1 MTGHEIRQR
10 FLDYFVLR
18 AHTRVASAPLVPQDD
33 PTLLFVNAGMVP
45 FKDVFTGGRRVP
57 YDRAVSAQ
65 KCLRVSGKHNDF
77 ENVGY
82 TPRHHT
88 FFEMLG
94 NFSFGDYFKRDAI
107 AFAWEF
113 LTEDLGLPADR
124 LWASVHTD
132 DDEAARLWPEVT
144 PLPAE
149 RVIRLGDAHNF
160 WAMGETGPCGP
171 CSEIFWDFGP
181 DHGPGT
187 PADNDARYLE
197 IWNLVFM
204 QFERS
209 ADGTL
214 TPLPKPSVDTGMGL
228 ERIAAVVQGV
238 YSNYDSDLFTPILAA
253 IAARIGRPY
262 EAEGET
268 GVSFRVLADHVRA
281 ATFLIG
287 DGVYPSNEGRGYV
300 LRRIIRRAVRHY
312 WLLDVHEPVLCEVAA
327 AVVAEMGDAYPD
339 LPDQDSRIATILRAE
354 EERFLQTIDQ
364 GMGIL
369 DDVLVEVPAGEPVPG
384 DEVFRLYDTYGFPPD
399 LTELI
404 ARERGHGVD
413 QQGYEAAMERQR
425 ELARAGSR
433 FQAGTSEGALV
444 GDAFDAKVI
453 RGAAEVA
460 DESTTRFVG
469 YDSLALDTVIERVA
483 SAGDHFLLVLREN
496 PFYATGGGQV
506 ADIGTIEGEGF
517 ALRVVDVRRE
527 GDAFV
532 LVAELAGGDAS
543 KVVDGA
549 WVHAAV
555 DAERRAEIERHHTVT
570 HVLHAILRQRLGDHV
585 RQAGSLVAPDRM
597 RFDFLSP
604 TPLGPEAIEAIE
616 DEANRWVLADLP
628 VAKEIVPIREARAR
642 GAMALFGEKYGDTV
656 RVVTIGDGMSV
667 ELCGGCHVER
677 TGEIGAVRIVSES
690 SAAAGVRRIEVV
702 TGLRAIEET
711 RRREALLAEAAARLR
726 VSPEELPARIE
737 RLLEEKREAERSLDA
752 ARRQSLEGA
761 GGAGSGERTT
771 MVDGFEVRTLR
782 AHPVSMD
789 DLRAIGDSVRNRM
802 ASGVGVIGAEMEGK
816 AHLLT
821 VVTDDLIQTGRLDA
835 PRVVRELAAFIG
847 GGGGGKKHMAQAGG
861 KDVGRLDEA
870 LAKAPEIVGGLV
882 SG

>member
-1 MTGHEIRQR
+1 MTGHEIRRR

-18 AHTRVASAPLVPQDD
+18 GHTRVASAPLVPEDD
-33 PTLLFVNAGMVP
+33 PTLLFVNAGMVQ
-45 FKDVFTGGRRVP
+45 FKDVFTGARRTA
-57 YDRAVSAQ
+57 YDRAVTSQ

-94 NFSFGDYFKRDAI
+94 NFSFGDYFKKDAI

-113 LTEDLGLPADR
+113 LTEELGLPGER
-124 LWASVHTD
+124 LWASVHVD
-132 DDEAARLWPEVT
+132 DDEAARLWPGVT

-149 RVIRLGDAHNF
+149 RVIRLGDESNF
-160 WAMGETGPCGP
+160 WAMGDTGPCGP
-171 CSEIFWDFGP
+171 CSEIFRDFGP
-181 DHGPGT
+181 GYGSGT
-187 PADNDARYLE
+187 PADNEERFLE

-209 ADGTL
+209 ADGSMK
-214 TPLPKPSVDTGMGL
+214 PLPKPSVDTGMGL
-228 ERIAAVVQGV
+228 ERIAAVVQDH
-238 YSNYDSDLFTPILAA
+238 YSNYESDLFTPILDA

-262 EAEGET
+262 EAQGET

-300 LRRIIRRAVRHY
+300 LRRIIRRAVRHS
-312 WLLDVHEPVLCEVAA
+312 WLLGVHAPVLCDVAP
-327 AVVAEMGDAYPD
+327 VVVSEMGGAYPD
-339 LPDQDSRIATILRAE
+339 LPDQESSVVTILRAE
-354 EERFLQTIDQ
+354 EERFLLTIDQ

-369 DDVLVEVPAGEPVPG
+369 DDVLAGIAAGAPVPG
-384 DEVFRLYDTYGFPPD
+384 EDVFRLHDTYGFPPD

-413 QQGYEAAMERQR
+413 HEGYAVAMERQR
-425 ELARAGSR
+425 ETARAASKFGGRTTVDDSDG
-433 FQAGTSEGALV
+433 AG
-444 GDAFDAKVI
+444 AFDDAT
-453 RGAAEVA
+453 
-460 DESTTRFVG
+460 SRFVG
-469 YDSLALDTVIERVA
+469 YDTLQVHTRIERAVATGDRFLLALHET
-483 SAGDHFLLVLREN
+483 

-506 ADIGTIEGEGF
+506 ADTGRIEGDGF
-517 ALRVVDVRRE
+517 ALEVTDVRRE
-527 GDAFV
+527 GDVFV
-532 LVAELAGGDAS
+532 PVARLASGDAA
-543 KVVDGA
+543 KVVEGA
-549 WVHAAV
+549 PVHAIV
-555 DAERRAEIERHHTVT
+555 DAGRRADIERHHTVT
-570 HVLHAILRQRLGDHV
+570 HVLHAILRERLGDHV

-597 RFDFLSP
+597 RFDFSSP
-604 TPLGPEAIEAIE
+604 TALNSAEIEAIE
-616 DEANRWVLADLP
+616 DEANDWVLRDLP
-628 VAKEIVPIREARAR
+628 VTKEIVPIEAARAR
-642 GAMALFGEKYGDTV
+642 GAMALFGEKYGDAV
-656 RVVTIGDGMSV
+656 RVVTIGEGESV

-702 TGLRAIEET
+702 TGRRAIDET

-726 VSPEELPARIE
+726 VPPEELPARIE
-737 RLLEEKREAERSLDA
+737 RLLEEKREAERSLEA
-752 ARRQSLEGA
+752 ARRQTA
-761 GGAGSGERTT
+761 GGGGSERSTT
-771 MVDGFEVRTLR
+771 VDGFQVLTLR

-789 DLRAIGDSVRNRM
+789 DLRAIGDSVRSRIG
-802 ASGVGVIGAEMEGK
+802 SGVGVIGAEMEGK

-821 VVTDDLIQTGRLDA
+821 VVTDDLIKAGRLDA

-861 KDVGRLDEA
+861 KDVERIDEA
-870 LAKAPEIVGGLV
+870 LERAPEIVGGLV
-882 SG
+882 GG

>member
-1 MTGHEIRQR
+1 MTGYEIRER
-10 FLDYFVLR
+10 FIDYFVLHG
-18 AHTRVASAPLVPQDD
+18 HTRVASAPLVPEDD

-45 FKDVFTGGRRVP
+45 FKDVFTGQRKVS

-124 LWASVHTD
+124 LWASVHRD

-149 RVIRLGDAHNF
+149 RVIRLGDEDNF

-171 CSEIFWDFGP
+171 CSEIFWDLGP
-181 DHGPGT
+181 DRGPGT
-187 PADNDARYLE
+187 PADNDERYLE

-209 ADGTL
+209 ADGTMK
-214 TPLPKPSVDTGMGL
+214 PLPRPSVDTGMGL

-238 YSNYDSDLFTPILAA
+238 YSNYDSDLFTPILDA
-253 IAARIGRPY
+253 IAARIGLAY

-281 ATFLIG
+281 ATFLIA

-300 LRRIIRRAVRHY
+300 LRRIIRRAVRHA
-312 WLLDVHEPVLCEVAA
+312 WLLELREPVLCDVAP
-327 AVVAEMGDAYPD
+327 AVVSEMGEAYPD
-339 LPDQDSRIATILRAE
+339 LPDQETRIATILRAE
-354 EERFLQTIDQ
+354 EERFLLTIDQ

-369 DDVLVEVPAGEPVPG
+369 DDVLRKTPAGEQVPG
-384 DEVFRLYDTYGFPPD
+384 AEVFRLHDTYGFPLD

-404 ARERGHGVD
+404 ARERGHAVD
-413 QQGYEAAMERQR
+413 HDGYTVAMERQR
-425 ELARAGSR
+425 EQARAASK
-433 FQAGTSEGALV
+433 FQSGAS
-444 GDAFDAKVI
+444 DADLESTVAFSDALQN
-453 RGAAEVA
+453 A
-460 DESTTRFVG
+460 TTRFVG
-469 YDSLALDTVIERVA
+469 YETLAVDTVIERVTLVE
-483 SAGDHFLLVLREN
+483 GRFLVALREN
-496 PFYATGGGQV
+496 PFYARGGGQV
-506 ADIGTIEGEGF
+506 ADIGTIDGGGF
-517 ALRVVDVRRE
+517 ALRVVDSRRQGE
-527 GDAFV
+527 AFV
-532 LVAELAGGDAS
+532 IVAELAEGDSARVEEGAAVQA
-543 KVVDGA
+543 VVDA
-549 WVHAAV
+549 
-555 DAERRAEIERHHTVT
+555 DRRADIERHHTVT
-570 HVLHAILRQRLGDHV
+570 HVLHAILRERLGDHV

-597 RFDFLSP
+597 RFDFSSP
-604 TPLGPEAIEAIE
+604 TPLGPAEIEAIE

-628 VAKEIVPIREARAR
+628 VTKEIVPIERARAS
-642 GAMALFGEKYGDTV
+642 GAMALFGEKYGDAV
-656 RVVTIGDGMSV
+656 RVVTIGDGASI

-677 TGEIGAVRIVSES
+677 TGEIGVVRIVSES
-690 SAAAGVRRIEVV
+690 SAAAGIRRIEVV
-702 TGLRAIEET
+702 TGRRAIEET
-711 RRREALLAEAAARLR
+711 RRREALLVEAAAKLR
-726 VSPEELPARIE
+726 VSPEELPARLE
-737 RLLEEKREAERSLDA
+737 RLLEEKREAERSLEA
-752 ARRQSLEGA
+752 ARKQAHA
-761 GGAGSGERTT
+761 GGAAGERTT
-771 MVDGFEVRTLR
+771 MVDGFQVLTLR

-789 DLRAIGDSVRNRM
+789 DLRAIGDSVRNRL

-821 VVTDDLIQTGRLDA
+821 VVTDDLIRAGKLDA

-847 GGGGGKKHMAQAGG
+847 GGGGGKKHMAEAGG
-861 KDVGRLDEA
+861 KDVDRLDEA
-870 LAKAPEIVGGLV
+870 LERAPEIVGGLV

>member
-10 FLDYFVLR
+10 FIDYFVLR
-18 AHTRVASAPLVPQDD
+18 GHTRVASAPLVPEDD

-45 FKDVFTGGRRVP
+45 FKDVFTGGRKLP
-57 YDRAVSAQ
+57 YDRAVTAQ

-113 LTEDLGLPADR
+113 LTVDLGLPAER
-124 LWASVHTD
+124 LWASVHQD

-144 PLPAE
+144 PIPAE
-149 RVIRLGDAHNF
+149 RVIRLGDADNF

-181 DHGPGT
+181 DRGPGT
-187 PADNDARYLE
+187 PADNDERFLE

-209 ADGTL
+209 ADGVL

-228 ERIAAVVQGV
+228 ERIAAVVQGR
-238 YSNYDSDLFTPILAA
+238 YSNYASDLFTPLLEA
-253 IAARIGRPY
+253 IAARIGRAY
-262 EAEGET
+262 ESEGET

-281 ATFLIG
+281 ATFLIA

-312 WLLDVHEPVLCEVAA
+312 WLLDVHEPVLCDVTRS
-327 AVVAEMGDAYPD
+327 VVAEMGGAYPD
-339 LPDQDSRIATILRAE
+339 LTDQASRIETILRAE
-354 EERFLQTIDQ
+354 EERFLVTIDQ

-369 DDVLVEVPAGEPVPG
+369 DNVLAGVQAGETVPG
-384 DEVFRLYDTYGFPPD
+384 EDVFRLYDTYGFPPD

-404 ARERGHGVD
+404 ARERGHGID
-413 QQGYEAAMERQR
+413 QAGYTVAMERQR
-425 ELARAGSR
+425 EQSRAGSH
-433 FQAGTSEGALV
+433 FTLSPDSLTHEHTLSSTE
-444 GDAFDAKVI
+444 I
-453 RGAAEVA
+453 RVNL
-460 DESTTRFVG
+460 TTQFVG
-469 YDSLALDTVIERVA
+469 YETLEIDTMIDRMGR
-483 SAGDHFLLVLREN
+483 AGDRFLLVLREN

-506 ADIGTIEGEGF
+506 ADIGTITGDGF

-532 LVAELAGGDAS
+532 PVTELVEGDPS

-549 WVHAAV
+549 SVHATV
-555 DAERRAEIERHHTVT
+555 DADRRAEIERHHTVT
-570 HVLHAILRQRLGDHV
+570 HVLHAILRERLGDHV
-585 RQAGSLVAPDRM
+585 RQAGSLVAPERM
-597 RFDFLSP
+597 RFDFSSP
-604 TPLGPEAIEAIE
+604 TPLGHAEIEAVE
-616 DEANRWVLADLP
+616 DEANRWVLRDLT
-628 VAKEIVPIREARAR
+628 VTKEVVPIEQARERE
-642 GAMALFGEKYGDTV
+642 AMALFGEKYGDTV
-656 RVVTIGDGMSV
+656 RVVTIGDGESV

-711 RRREALLAEAAARLR
+711 RRREALLGEAAAKLR

-737 RLLEEKREAERSLDA
+737 RLLEEKREAERSLEA
-752 ARRQSLEGA
+752 ARKQAHE
-761 GGAGSGERTT
+761 GGAGAGERTT
-771 MVDGFEVRTLR
+771 MVDGFQVLTLR
-782 AHPVSMD
+782 AHPASMD
-789 DLRAIGDSVRNRM
+789 DLRAIGDSVRNRL

-821 VVTDDLIQTGRLDA
+821 VVTDDLIRDGRLDA

-870 LAKAPEIVGGLV
+870 LERAPEIVGGLV